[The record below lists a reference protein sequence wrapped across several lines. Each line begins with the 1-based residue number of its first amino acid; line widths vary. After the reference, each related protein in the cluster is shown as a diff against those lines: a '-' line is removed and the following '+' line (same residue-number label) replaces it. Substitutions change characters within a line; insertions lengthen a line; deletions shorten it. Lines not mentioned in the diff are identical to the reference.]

1 MNYYNI
7 SAETVMDVLED
18 CQGICLDDDEYEFVY
33 LAMRIC
39 ELFDLEIPDEWPA
52 ILKKGRS

>member
-1 MNYYNI
+1 MGYGVNAR
-7 SAETVMDVLED
+7 SVMDVLED